1 MKLIYMI
8 AADVLRALGW
18 EVEINE
24 KENYWNIV
32 LTNTNSSE
40 DMPQSHK
47 SCIRG
52 LLRGWL
58 MEFNYEGGRQQ
69 VNIYKD
75 LHGLNPEDDR
85 YSCLDT
91 CVKRTDS
98 DTPVYKLD
106 DREIFVR
113 RKDRFDRYV
122 LTEPIDEPL
131 TTRLTCGSKFNP
143 DNKPEPTQEANSRL
157 LDEDTYQA
165 LRRLG
170 ILDTSVRSYNRGA
183 SDYSR
188 HIIQPWTIWQ
198 DYNLNPWDAD
208 IVKRILRTKQGDSRR
223 LDYEKIIHICEE
235 RIRQI
240 DMEGEQ

>member
-1 MKLIYMI
+1 MRQIYMI

-18 EVEINE
+18 EVKINE
-24 KENYWNIV
+24 KENYWNLV
-32 LTNTNSSE
+32 LINTNSSE

-47 SCIRG
+47 SCLRG

-75 LHGLNPEDDR
+75 LHGLDPEDDR

-98 DTPVYKLD
+98 NIPVYKLD

-122 LTEPIDEPL
+122 LSEPVDEPL
-131 TTRLTCGSKFNP
+131 TTRLTCGSKFNL
-143 DNKPEPTQEANSRL
+143 DHNPEPTQEANSLL

-170 ILDTSVRSYNRGA
+170 ILVTSVRAYNRGT

-208 IVKRILRTKQGDSRR
+208 IVKRILRTKEGDSRR

-240 DMEGEQ
+240 DMED

>member
-1 MKLIYMI
+1 MKLIYAI
-8 AADVLRALGW
+8 AADVLSALGW

-24 KENYWNIV
+24 KENYWNLV
-32 LTNTNSSE
+32 LTNTTSSE
-40 DMPQSHK
+40 DMPESHK
-47 SCIRG
+47 SCLRG

-69 VNIYKD
+69 VNIYKE
-75 LHGLNPEDDR
+75 LYGLDPEDDR

-91 CVKRTDS
+91 CANQTD
-98 DTPVYKLD
+98 DNTPQYKLND
-106 DREIFVR
+106 KEIFVR

-122 LTEPIDEPL
+122 LAEPIDEPL

-143 DNKPEPTQEANSRL
+143 DNKPEPTQETNSRL
-157 LDEDTYQA
+157 IDEDTYQA

-170 ILDTSVRSYNRGA
+170 ILDTSVRAYNRGT

-208 IVKRILRTKQGDSRR
+208 IVKRILRTKHGDSRR

-240 DMEGEQ
+240 DTED